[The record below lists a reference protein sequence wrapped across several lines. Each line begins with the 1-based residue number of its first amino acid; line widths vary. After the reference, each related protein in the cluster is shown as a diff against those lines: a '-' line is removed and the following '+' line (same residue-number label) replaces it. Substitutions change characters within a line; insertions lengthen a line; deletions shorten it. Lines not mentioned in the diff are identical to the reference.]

1 MLIIIGAVIKMHN
14 AFIVLTLLGIILF
27 YAAYRRKDGTHIKGL
42 KTAKQMFLN
51 VLPLLIL
58 AFFIAGL
65 IETTIPAQTIT
76 AWLGDEAGW
85 KGFFIG
91 PAIGALIQGGPFT
104 FFPLFDT
111 VFQDNV
117 GIGTAVAMIT
127 GWGMIN
133 VGHLPYEFAFMGP
146 RFVILKLSICIG
158 IPPLTGLLTHLI
170 FG

>member
-1 MLIIIGAVIKMHN
+1 MLDAL
-14 AFIVLTLLGIILF
+14 IVLTLLAIILF
-27 YAAYRRKDGTHIKGL
+27 FVAYRRRDGSHVKGL
-42 KTAKQMFLN
+42 KTGKQMFFN
-51 VLPLLIL
+51 VLPLIMM
-58 AFFIAGL
+58 AFIIAGL
-65 IETTIPAQTIT
+65 IETLIPTETIQT
-76 AWLGDEAGW
+76 WLGDEAGW

-104 FFPLFDT
+104 FFPFFDA

-117 GIGTAVAMIT
+117 GIGTSIAMIT

-158 IPPLTGLLTHLI
+158 IPPLTGFLAHLL
-170 FG
+170 FS